1 MAKSYPVPAE
11 AVQAEIEVKKSRFI
25 ARAAAAADR
34 QAALQVVARAKRDFP
49 DARHHCWAY
58 LLGNPVSASSAA
70 AHDAGEPSGTAGR
83 PILNVI
89 QHKGVGDVVVVVSR
103 YFGGVKLGASGLVRA
118 YSGAAEAAM
127 SRLPLAQVRPVRS
140 VALSLGFAKEQLLR
154 HWAEQYGAA
163 LVQVDYGEQV
173 TLYLD
178 VPEDA
183 LDELDAFCATQG
195 VTRRR

>member
-1 MAKSYPVPAE
+1 MTKSYPVPAE

-58 LLGNPVSASSAA
+58 LLGDPASASRAA

-89 QHKGVGDVVVVVSR
+89 QHKGVGDGVVVVSR
-103 YFGGVKLGASGLVRA
+103 YFGGVKLGAGGLVRA

-127 SRLPLAQVRPVRS
+127 SRLPLAQVRPVHS
-140 VALSLGFAKEQLLR
+140 VALSLGFAKEQRLR

-173 TLYLD
+173 MLYLD

-183 LDELDAFCATQG
+183 LDELDAFCAAEG
-195 VTRRR
+195 VTRRQ